1 MHSNLRRPLRS
12 AGATNFMSFKFS
24 SGPMSGLCP
33 KLLVAMVILMV
44 AGGAGAPAFAQE
56 QEPPAVP
63 VIRGDLGPCT
73 ADFTVTDAE
82 GKPLFDAKIHVLIR
96 YGFLGKRK
104 SELEVG
110 TNSDGKARF
119 EGLPNRAKKPLEFRV
134 RSGDMI
140 QLLVHDPEADCNPS
154 FSVKLEKP

>member
-1 MHSNLRRPLRS
+1 MRSDLRSQVGPANAANPLRFA
-12 AGATNFMSFKFS
+12 AGLGLQPGVWTSRFAAAFVLVLAIAT
-24 SGPMSGLCP
+24 PTP
-33 KLLVAMVILMV
+33 V
-44 AGGAGAPAFAQE
+44 FAQE

-96 YGFLGKRK
+96 YGFMGKRK

-110 TNSDGKARF
+110 TNSDGRARF
-119 EGLPNRAKKPLEFRV
+119 EGLPNRAKKPLEFRI
-134 RSGDMI
+134 RSTDAV

-154 FSVKLEKP
+154 FTVKLEQP